1 MLGNEAQSRIL
12 INQLLT
18 NAGWRF
24 NNGRDK
30 ELYFPANVI
39 PEWDIKSPDG
49 EKMYR
54 ADYALFDPHNYPIC
68 IVEANTPDNFSD
80 SSQHYL
86 HSSTIAANIQSFCK
100 YTSNSNY
107 SFKTKIPLPPL
118 EEQEKIIAEIEGY
131 QKVIDGCNM
140 VIDNYKPTFKID
152 PSWEK
157 VRLGEVCEIVRDS
170 WLPDMT
176 DTNLTNYIGL
186 ENISANTGYLIGN
199 ILVTKN
205 SIKSNKTIFRQDD
218 ILFGRLRPNLN
229 KVLLA
234 DCEGICSTD
243 ILVLRV
249 NKNLVEPYFLST
261 VMRQRSF
268 NLELLK
274 FVKGA
279 QLPRISAEDLFSV
292 AVLIPKLQV
301 QKSLVEELK
310 KDLQVLAEINS
321 ICIKYQKKIN
331 ELFES
336 FFL

>member
-86 HSSTIAANIQSFCK
+86 HSSTNAANIQSFCK

-140 VIDNYKPTFKID
+140 VIDNYRPTFKID

-157 VRLGEVCEIVRDS
+157 VRLGEVCEFQYGKPPKESERRHGPFPVYSSNGEGGYHEDYLVSAPFIVVGRKGSAGALNWSDENGTPIDTTFYIKLKNES
-170 WLPDMT
+170 KILQLFLFYQLQRLNLDKVNTQSGVPGLNRKDAYKLEISLLP
-176 DTNLTNYIGL
+176 L
-186 ENISANTGYLIGN
+186 EIQNAIVKEIEIN
-199 ILVTKN
+199 N
-205 SIKSNKTIFRQDD
+205 SIITSLRN
-218 ILFGRLRPNLN
+218 LRLEYMI
-229 KVLLA
+229 K
-234 DCEGICSTD
+234 I
-243 ILVLRV
+243 
-249 NKNLVEPYFLST
+249 K
-261 VMRQRSF
+261 
-268 NLELLK
+268 
-274 FVKGA
+274 
-279 QLPRISAEDLFSV
+279 QL
-292 AVLIPKLQV
+292 
-301 QKSLVEELK
+301 
-310 KDLQVLAEINS
+310 
-321 ICIKYQKKIN
+321 IN
-331 ELFES
+331 EETS
-336 FFL
+336 